1 MSVKGKHP
9 RARFR
14 YIHDISLST
23 GPLASQNS
31 VHAAS
36 LCAAPSLFAPTSPV
50 LSRALHGSCR
60 AAGLPSADL
69 LGKSD
74 PMVILT
80 EKTPAPRANGANG
93 ANQVQ
98 PVLANGEEH
107 ESSSDDGGGG
117 GIGGDPAGNGG
128 TLSGVSG
135 RAGGRSG
142 GARMVSGRGWRYVG
156 QTEWVADDNDP
167 VFKRPLELAF
177 PSPTS
182 QFRFT
187 VVDIDDPN
195 NIPTRWDMS
204 AAAAAAADLLG
215 TADVAAEALVA
226 AAGSG
231 APLTVPL
238 RAARGGAAAGAGTLT
253 VKAAAVLGA
262 ERACFAVRTTG
273 AGNYIGRRHVLLF
286 NTERSRNRWAAAV
299 ERARARARRDRAME
313 NGLLLSLQE
322 PIRRLYVHQ
331 ITQSTVT
338 PLMHTQTHAKAQAL
352 NRRACAGACA

>member
-1 MSVKGKHP
+1 
-9 RARFR
+9 
-14 YIHDISLST
+14 
-23 GPLASQNS
+23 
-31 VHAAS
+31 
-36 LCAAPSLFAPTSPV
+36 
-50 LSRALHGSCR
+50 
-60 AAGLPSADL
+60 
-69 LGKSD
+69 
-74 PMVILT
+74 MVILT
-80 EKTPAPRANGANG
+80 EKTRAPRANGAVCGANGANG

-98 PVLANGEEH
+98 PVLANGEEY

-117 GIGGDPAGNGG
+117 GVGGDPAANGG
-128 TLSGVSG
+128 TLSGASG
-135 RAGGRSG
+135 RAGGGRSG

-177 PSPTS
+177 PPPTS
-182 QFRFT
+182 RFRFT
-187 VVDIDDPN
+187 VVDIDDPS

-215 TADVAAEALVA
+215 TADIAAEALVA

-238 RAARGGAAAGAGTLT
+238 RAAREGAAAGAGTLT
-253 VKAAAVLGA
+253 VRAAAVLGA

-286 NTERSRNRWAAAV
+286 NTERTRNRWAAAV

-322 PIRRLYVHQ
+322 PIRRLYMHQ

-338 PLMHTQTHAKAQAL
+338 PPTRTQTHAWAQAR
-352 NRRACAGACA
+352 NRHAGAGA